1 MRISDWSS
9 DVCSSDLETAIC
21 IVDETGGIVREARV
35 ATEVEAIDAYLSA
48 LGVELARVGLE
59 PGPLSGWQYAGLRT
73 AGWTAI
79 CDETR
84 GMRAV
89 NRRNAGQNVPSDTRA
104 IARSEAGR
112 GGKMGGT

>member
-9 DVCSSDLETAIC
+9 DVCSSDLRILVAGSGLRRAPRIGSSHRRAAMTKYAGLDVSLEETAIC

-59 PGPLSGWQYAGLRT
+59 AGPLSGWLYAGQI
-73 AGWTAI
+73 G
-79 CDETR
+79 
-84 GMRAV
+84 RAHV
-89 NRRNAGQNVPSDTRA
+89 
-104 IARSEAGR
+104 
-112 GGKMGGT
+112 